1 MKLKIPVAFPTGIR
15 DENRYLVHCKN
26 VALILAHADSV
37 QRGKAKIDQYI
48 QTTGAEK
55 SDE

>member
-1 MKLKIPVAFPTGIR
+1 MKLKIPETFPSATR
-15 DENRYLVHCKN
+15 DENRYLIHCKN
-26 VALILAHADSV
+26 IALILAHADSV
-37 QRGKAKIDQYI
+37 QRGKAKVDQYI